1 MATAGGSRPTLR
13 ASQRGHSKRRAYAA
27 KRRLRLVA
35 FVGKYDTLRAV
46 RQQLDNL
53 STNRVYHARTHALI
67 HSSQRMAAAPA
78 ACGWVGCD
86 MGLCQNQIGIHIPHL
101 LP

>member
-35 FVGKYDTLRAV
+35 FVGKYDPLRAV

-53 STNRVYHARTHALI
+53 STNRVNHCVHSRTHSLQPA
-67 HSSQRMAAAPA
+67 HGGRTSSLWL
-78 ACGWVGCD
+78 GWLRYGTV
-86 MGLCQNQIGIHIPHL
+86 P
-101 LP
+101 